1 MYSTLIV
8 LDKPRHLRYTFGAVN
23 DLEQAIPGGFLNLF
37 KLSGSGENGFRILRD
52 ILYTGLKWEDPTLT
66 IQDIGS
72 TMIYLFGN
80 NVSEL
85 LVLWKLVFDALDYDE
100 WTSTNRK
107 TESTG
112 KTIDTIRELLDEVEK
127 VAYGSLNMHPDEL
140 YAITPRELNLKME
153 RFGELENH
161 RVGLI
166 CATIMNSQGGKKGG
180 EPFKVSDFINVK
192 KEPEIMSDDQISK
205 TLRNAFGV

>member
-52 ILYTGLKWEDPTLT
+52 ILYTGLKWEDPNLT
-66 IQDIGS
+66 IQEIGS
-72 TMIYLFGN
+72 TMIYFFGTDIKD
-80 NVSEL
+80 L
-85 LVLWKLVFDALDYDE
+85 LVIWKKVFDALDYDE
-100 WTSTNRK
+100 WTSSKNK
-107 TESTG
+107 EIKSDKQIES
-112 KTIDTIRELLDEVEK
+112 ISELLDEVEK
-127 VAYGSLNMHPDEL
+127 IAYGNLNMHPDEL

-153 RFGELENH
+153 RFGEVENQ
-161 RVGLI
+161 RTGLI

-180 EPFKVSDFINVK
+180 EPFKISDFITGK
-192 KEPEIMSDDQISK
+192 QEPKIMSDE
-205 TLRNAFGV
+205 